1 MHDSIFSSNQTL
13 REAFNGGLGDMLEG
27 GGLGPFILV
36 CANAGFD
43 SAVQAV
49 TGGAL
54 TQHYR
59 ALRDEYVAALA
70 AGREIRAVEEDLL
83 VFLKLHAVGLENLQ
97 PTEKRRTG
105 PWEVQFNH
113 LRSFRPK
120 RIAARIPETL
130 RVPFDES
137 GFHFNKPFMQKE
149 AFWAGSLG
157 ERDATLYYNKYPF
170 VELHALLVP
179 EREARLPQ
187 FLDQER
193 FSWLWETSQELA
205 PNLEGVGFGYNALGA
220 YASVNH
226 LHFQM
231 FVKPEGFPV
240 QAQEWRHNGGTESYP
255 AACAAFDD
263 RDEAWGYLDHLH
275 EANTAYNLLCLP
287 GRVYVF
293 SRRRQGTY
301 HQPEWTTGFTW
312 HELAGGM
319 LTFNRR
325 DFEVLDDA
333 AIGQALQGVAHDGH
347 DPHP

>member
-1 MHDSIFSSNQTL
+1 MNDRVFSSSRTL
-13 REAFNGGLGDMLEG
+13 RQAFNTGLGTMLEG

-43 SAVQAV
+43 PEVQAA
-49 TGGAL
+49 TGAAL
-54 TQHYR
+54 KRHYQ
-59 ALRDEYVAALA
+59 ALRDDYLAALGS
-70 AGREIRAVEEDLL
+70 GREIRAVEEDLL
-83 VFLKLHAVGLENLQ
+83 VFLKLHAVGLDKLQ
-97 PTEKRRTG
+97 PTEKRRAG

-120 RIAARIPETL
+120 RIAARIPESL

-137 GFHFNKPFMQKE
+137 GFNFNKPFMQKE
-149 AFWAGSLG
+149 AFWSGPLG
-157 ERDATLYYNKYPF
+157 GRDATLYYNKYPF

-179 EREARLPQ
+179 QREARLPQ

-193 FSWLWETSQELA
+193 FAWLWATAEELA
-205 PNLEGVGFGYNALGA
+205 PTLDGVGFGYNALGA

-240 QAQEWRHNGGTESYP
+240 QAANWRHNGGAETYP

-263 RDEAWGYLDHLH
+263 RDEAWAYLDHLH
-275 EANTAYNLLCLP
+275 DDNTAYNLLCLP
-287 GRVYVF
+287 GRAYVF
-293 SRRRQGTY
+293 ARRRQGTY
-301 HQPEWTTGFTW
+301 GQPEWTTGFTW

-319 LTFNRR
+319 LTFNRG
-325 DFEVLDDA
+325 DFDSLDEA
-333 AIGQALQGVAHDGH
+333 TIRQALQGAAHDG
-347 DPHP
+347 P